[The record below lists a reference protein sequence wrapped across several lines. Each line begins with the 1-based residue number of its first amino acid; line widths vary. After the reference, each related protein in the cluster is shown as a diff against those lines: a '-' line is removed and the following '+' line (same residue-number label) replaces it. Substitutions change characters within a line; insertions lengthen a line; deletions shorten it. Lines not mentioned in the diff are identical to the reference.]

1 MPVRSAVDRETSS
14 PQDRL
19 PDATATD
26 SSRAL
31 RTLVLVA
38 AGAVVVA
45 YALDRVLGSS
55 DEGGDAP
62 LETIRERTVEAAP
75 SAVSDRVPDAVPTE
89 SQPIPIGGVGSDEEE
104 TDERDER
111 DERDETD
118 ETEIETDPDASSGA
132 SASGAGEPA
141 DDAEMNVELA
151 DDPSSAKITS
161 GSSDEIQEKPAEPG
175 ELSVEEEVEDVID
188 EDVGAEDVIDEDVGA
203 EDVIDEDVGVDV
215 DADESST
222 DDGEPVDNADTNDST
237 DDEE

>member
-104 TDERDER
+104 TDERDE
-111 DERDETD
+111 TD

-151 DDPSSAKITS
+151 DDPSSSKITS

-175 ELSVEEEVEDVID
+175 ELSVEEDVEDAID
-188 EDVGAEDVIDEDVGA
+188 EDVGS
-203 EDVIDEDVGVDV
+203 DV
-215 DADESST
+215 DADERSGDDDSSAEKVDDGSST
-222 DDGEPVDNADTNDST
+222 DEDETSDSST
-237 DDEE
+237 DEE

>member
-45 YALDRVLGSS
+45 YAVDRVLGSS

-104 TDERDER
+104 TDERDE
-111 DERDETD
+111 TD

-151 DDPSSAKITS
+151 DDPSSSKITS

-175 ELSVEEEVEDVID
+175 ELSVEEEV
-188 EDVGAEDVIDEDVGA
+188 EDVIDEDVGA

>member
-45 YALDRVLGSS
+45 YAVDRVLGSS

-104 TDERDER
+104 T

-188 EDVGAEDVIDEDVGA
+188 EDVGAEDVIDEDVG
-203 EDVIDEDVGVDV
+203 VDV